1 MDHNH
6 LVAYKYL
13 HKKYVAFGIYFE
25 LCHGFSGN
33 CNLMKREKEGDL
45 GGGGGGGDRQTVMPD
60 ITGKL
65 LRHLLPNSDARDVFQ
80 AHFKSCLP
88 EEGRRFL

>member
-1 MDHNH
+1 MPR
-6 LVAYKYL
+6 V
-13 HKKYVAFGIYFE
+13 FGE
-25 LCHGFSGN
+25 LQPN
-33 CNLMKREKEGDL
+33 EERERGRF
-45 GGGGGGGDRQTVMPD
+45 GRRRGGGDRQTVMPD

>member
-1 MDHNH
+1 MPR
-6 LVAYKYL
+6 V
-13 HKKYVAFGIYFE
+13 FGE
-25 LCHGFSGN
+25 LQPN
-33 CNLMKREKEGDL
+33 EERKREIWE
-45 GGGGGGGDRQTVMPD
+45 GGGGGGGQTVMPD

>member
-13 HKKYVAFGIYFE
+13 HKKYIGFGIYFE

-33 CNLMKREKEGDL
+33 CNLMKRERGRFGT
-45 GGGGGGGDRQTVMPD
+45 GGKKTNCYARYYREAFET
-60 ITGKL
+60 
-65 LRHLLPNSDARDVFQ
+65 LLPNSDARDVFQ

>member
-1 MDHNH
+1 
-6 LVAYKYL
+6 
-13 HKKYVAFGIYFE
+13 
-25 LCHGFSGN
+25 
-33 CNLMKREKEGDL
+33 MKRERGRFGRGE
-45 GGGGGGGDRQTVMPD
+45 GGGGGQTVMPD